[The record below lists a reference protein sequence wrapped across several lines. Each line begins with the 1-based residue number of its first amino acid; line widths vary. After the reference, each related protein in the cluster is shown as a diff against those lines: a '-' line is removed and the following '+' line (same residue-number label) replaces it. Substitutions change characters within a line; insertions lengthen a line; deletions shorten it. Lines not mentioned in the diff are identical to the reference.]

1 MSDEQHIGNDKSRYI
16 NAPKR
21 TEVIHR
27 SGLQGLKGQPR
38 LKKLFT
44 LHNGRKLE
52 AEHIIVPAE
61 KVEQETTVHPLN
73 PRNQEALSVNAVRDI
88 LKDIEARGVD
98 TEGVAV
104 KRNGVYLLIEGS
116 RRRFC
121 CIQSAKELPLWVL
134 PDDVNADDINS
145 IISATQTSRR
155 FSYREVGLKYLREME
170 EHGFVTNEELAN
182 YHGISHVSVSKR
194 VQAAKINSTLIAL
207 FPDYEAIPNSYYN
220 RLFRLQKYIEKNL
233 FSLEEV
239 VENTRE
245 EIRDLDIS
253 DIAEA
258 QKTVME
264 KITTVVEKLDIKP
277 PSKGWDT
284 RELATFTNK
293 DKYARISK
301 SSSGRKIRFEFNR
314 MNRELIDEIEKFIK
328 SKLSEMNN

>member
-21 TEVIHR
+21 TEVSHR
-27 SGLQGLKGQPR
+27 SGLQGLKAQPR

-61 KVEQETTVHPLN
+61 KVELETAVHPLN
-73 PRNQEALSVNAVRDI
+73 PRNQEALTVNAVRDI

-121 CIQSAKELPLWVL
+121 CIRSAKEFPLWVL
-134 PDDVNADDINS
+134 PDDLNTDDINS

-155 FSYREVGLKYLREME
+155 FSYREVGFKYLKEME
-170 EHGFVTNEELAN
+170 EHGFVTNDELAQ
-182 YHGISHVSVSKR
+182 YLGISHVSVSKR
-194 VQAAKINSTLIAL
+194 IQAAKIDSNLIAL
-207 FPDYEAIPNSYYN
+207 FPDYEGIPNSYYN
-220 RLFRLQKYIEKNL
+220 RLSRLQKYIEKNL
-233 FSLEEV
+233 FSLDEV

-253 DIAEA
+253 DISEA
-258 QKTVME
+258 QKFVME

-277 PSKGWDT
+277 PNKGWDT

-301 SSSGRKIRFEFNR
+301 NASGRKIRFEFNR
-314 MNRELIDEIEKFIK
+314 MNSELIEEIERFIK
-328 SKLSEMNN
+328 TKLSEKNG